1 MSGALAVIDGPDL
14 FGTAPSDLVPDVD
27 QFADST
33 TARQRAERIR
43 AQIVSYHQMRQDIA
57 DAFAYRDWA
66 ALGYS
71 SWYGY
76 LEGEFGP
83 ELQQLARHRGQR
95 ADAAR
100 DLRAGG
106 LSTRQIAKVL
116 DVDAKTVRNDLAD
129 GPAPAAVVGADG
141 KTYPASR
148 AVQAPAG
155 TPAAPAAAGIEG
167 PAGPVPSA
175 ADPRADADKVT
186 DRPGS
191 PNAAAER
198 ARVERETAAAFPIGC
213 RVEWPT
219 HAAAQAGAG
228 EVRTIYPGGL
238 ALWVIDDAGFGH
250 TVAPVR
256 AHVVASPDAPNDSP
270 AGRDLQESASSVP
283 GEAVSTTVATT
294 GQPGPDVAE
303 RRAQITANVGQL
315 ALAVNNLRALLRDA
329 TVADV
334 PLFALRQQRDDLDRL
349 IRRLEATTEGN
360 A

>member
-14 FGTAPSDLVPDVD
+14 FGTAPSDLVPDVAE
-27 QFADST
+27 FADSI

-57 DAFAYRDWA
+57 DSFAYRDWA

-83 ELQQLARHRGQR
+83 ELQQLSRHRGQR

-106 LSTRQIAKVL
+106 LSTRQIASVL
-116 DVDAKTVRNDLAD
+116 DVDAKTVRNDLEGA
-129 GPAPAAVVGADG
+129 PAPETVTGADG

-148 AVQAPAG
+148 ASQSPAG

-167 PAGPVPSA
+167 PAGPAADASGTASA
-175 ADPRADADKVT
+175 ASGR
-186 DRPGS
+186 DRPGPPS
-191 PNAAAER
+191 
-198 ARVERETAAAFPIGC
+198 
-213 RVEWPT
+213 
-219 HAAAQAGAG
+219 
-228 EVRTIYPGGL
+228 
-238 ALWVIDDAGFGH
+238 
-250 TVAPVR
+250 
-256 AHVVASPDAPNDSP
+256 DSP
-270 AGRDLQESASSVP
+270 AGRDLQAPAFVS
-283 GEAVSTTVATT
+283 GEAGSAAVATA
-294 GQPGPDVAE
+294 GQPGDEFCPSGWVASSGATWRCNQE
-303 RRAQITANVGQL
+303 PGHDGQHHDGAGVRWDGDPAAEHRVDRRAQITANVGQL

-329 TVADV
+329 TVADL

-349 IRRLEATTEGN
+349 IQRLEATATTEGTP